1 MPTPLLR
8 NFLVCLVVTC
18 SVANSHGLEISE
30 PFNYTAGL
38 ALSGL
43 NGGTNWGGAW
53 TGSGT
58 STIQSPSLDFPGSSE
73 TGNKAVLGYN
83 GSTYTNF
90 RLLNSVIDENAFSS
104 VSFSFL
110 FNLTGN
116 DAETGIRFAGLSFFN
131 GGTEQIF
138 FGKPGNTTEVGY
150 EKYAGGTDVAGV
162 DVSFNSSTVFRFV
175 ANITFNPTGDDLMT
189 IVLTDNSGS
198 VNQTWSNL
206 NLGGS
211 FAFDRIRLIRDFA
224 LDSGINPEFDEI
236 SFTAVPEP
244 ATWSLLAG
252 AGAACLFLRRRRRG

>member
-1 MPTPLLR
+1 M
-8 NFLVCLVVTC
+8 V
-18 SVANSHGLEISE
+18 ISE
-30 PFNYTAGL
+30 PFDYTAGL
-38 ALSGL
+38 ALVGL

-58 STIQSPSLDFPGSSE
+58 PTIQSPNLDFPGSPE
-73 TGNKAVLGYN
+73 TGNKAVLEYN

-90 RLLNSVIDENAFSS
+90 RLLNSVIDETAFSS
-104 VSFSFL
+104 VTFSFL

-189 IVLTDNSGS
+189 IALTDNSGS
-198 VNQTWSNL
+198 VNETWTNL
-206 NLGGS
+206 NLGAS
-211 FAFDRIRLIRDFA
+211 FAFDRVRLIRDFA

-244 ATWSLLAG
+244 GTWSLLAG
-252 AGAACLFLRRRRRG
+252 AGAVGLLLRRRRHD

>member
-1 MPTPLLR
+1 MLPAILRSLLLCI
-8 NFLVCLVVTC
+8 LVAISLAK
-18 SVANSHGLEISE
+18 SQGLEISE
-30 PFNYTAGL
+30 PFNYTAGS

-58 STIQSPSLDFPGSSE
+58 STIQSPSLDFPGSPE
-73 TGNKAVLGYN
+73 TGNKAVLGYD

-90 RLLNSVIDENAFSS
+90 RLLSSAIDENTFSA
-104 VSFSFL
+104 VTFSFL

-116 DAETGIRFAGLSFFN
+116 DAQTGIRFAGLSFFN

-150 EKYAGGTDVAGV
+150 EKYAGGADVAGV
-162 DVSFNSSTVFRFV
+162 DSSFSSSTVFRFV

-189 IVLTDNSGS
+189 IALTDNSGS
-198 VNQTWSNL
+198 INQTWTNL
-206 NLGGS
+206 NLGAS

-224 LDSGINPEFDEI
+224 LDNGINPEFDEI

-244 ATWSLLAG
+244 ATLCLLAG
-252 AGAACLFLRRRRRG
+252 AGAAGVLLRRRRHR